1 MSRSEF
7 EIIRRYFAESGLY
20 FKRPGIRLGIG
31 DDAAMLEIPR
41 DHLLAI
47 SMDVLVETVH
57 FPAAADPALVAN
69 RALAVNL
76 SDLAAMAAD
85 PFCFTLGLALP
96 QADDHWLEGFSSGL
110 LALAQRFNCPLV
122 GGDITQGPL
131 TITIQ
136 VQGLSRPDRVVRRE
150 GARPGDKIYVSGCLG
165 DGAIALVSLG
175 LDSHLGESFAMNQ
188 DMQSQT
194 CLQYFE
200 NAYYKPEPRIELAKN
215 YAPLVSSGIDIS
227 DGLLGDL
234 GHIVCASG
242 VGAKLELPRFPYSEL
257 ALAYMSEQNR
267 LRAALFGGDDY
278 ELCFTVPEQHCAKLE
293 RQAQQMD
300 TPITC
305 IGEIVIGSGIECF
318 DASGQIL
325 VTEADS
331 YQHFR
336 EAR

>member
-150 GARPGDKIYVSGCLG
+150 VARPGDTIYVTGCLC
-165 DGAIALVSLG
+165 DGAIALVSLW
-175 LDSHLGESFAMNQ
+175 LDSLLVASSARSDDLQSRTVRESCET
-188 DMQSQT
+188 S
-194 CLQYFE
+194 
-200 NAYYKPEPRIELAKN
+200 R
-215 YAPLVSSGIDIS
+215 
-227 DGLLGDL
+227 
-234 GHIVCASG
+234 
-242 VGAKLELPRFPYSEL
+242 
-257 ALAYMSEQNR
+257 
-267 LRAALFGGDDY
+267 
-278 ELCFTVPEQHCAKLE
+278 
-293 RQAQQMD
+293 
-300 TPITC
+300 
-305 IGEIVIGSGIECF
+305 
-318 DASGQIL
+318 
-325 VTEADS
+325 
-331 YQHFR
+331 
-336 EAR
+336 